1 MKIRKAVFPVAG
13 LGVRFIP
20 ATKTM
25 PKEMLPIVDKP
36 ILQYAVEEAFDAGI
50 EEIIFVNSE
59 RKKGLENHFKTDLYL
74 EGFLQDKGKHDLL
87 KQVKEIV
94 PKYGKVETVIQD
106 KPLGLGHAIWCAKDI
121 VGNEPFAVIL
131 ADDVIQN
138 KVSALSQMV
147 EQFNEFKS
155 SIIAAMEVEKDQT
168 NKYGIL
174 DFNDKGTDI
183 FKIKGMVEKP
193 SPDKA
198 PSNFAVVGRYIL
210 TPEIFDFLE
219 KKKIGAGGEIQLTD
233 AIAELLDIQSVYGYK
248 FKGTRFDCGDKAGYQ
263 MANLAF
269 TMERPE
275 LKDKM
280 LKFIKKIIDQ

>member
-20 ATKTM
+20 ATKFM

-36 ILQYAVEEAFDAGI
+36 IVQYAVEEAFDAGI

-59 RKKGLENHFKTDLYL
+59 RKKGLEKHFKNDPEL
-74 EGFLQDKGKHDLL
+74 EKFLKDKGKHDLL

-94 PKYGKVETVIQD
+94 PKHGKIKFVIQD
-106 KPLGLGHAIWCAKDI
+106 QPLGLGHAIWCAKDI

-155 SIIAAMEVEKDQT
+155 SIIAAMEVEKNQT

-174 DFNDKGTDI
+174 DFKDKGTDI